1 LTIINSITRITVTD
15 ARIRMQTIFLFFFW

>member
-1 LTIINSITRITVTD
+1 MNSITRITVTD